1 MYQSPNIASVSV
13 IIPCYRHVETL
24 ERAVTSVV
32 EQSLPVME
40 VIIVNDGADL
50 KVQEAV
56 EVLQAKFRYSFIK
69 LVSLP
74 INVGAGEARNAG
86 WNVAKGQFIAFL
98 DADDAWHPQKISIQ
112 YNFMTSN
119 PHIALTGHRHRQEEG
134 QPDWQRYD
142 MSQVFSSVGLSKFLL
157 FNQFITPSVMI
168 QNSPD
173 FRFAKNQRHME
184 DFGLWLSV
192 ALKGRGIVKLEAELA
207 CIFKDPFGE
216 SGLSANLFKMEQGEL
231 SVYWNAAKY
240 QPFLFPGLLVLYPFS
255 MLKFLR
261 RIFLKFIRR
270 H

>member
-1 MYQSPNIASVSV
+1 MNQSLDIALVSV

-50 KVQEAV
+50 KVHDAV
-56 EVLQAKFRYSFIK
+56 VVLKAKFKDNFIK

-112 YNFMTSN
+112 YNFMTSHPN
-119 PHIALTGHRHRQEEG
+119 IAITGHRHRQEEG
-134 QPDWQRYD
+134 QPDWLDYD
-142 MSQVFSSVGLSKFLL
+142 VSEGFSPLGVSKFLF

-168 QNSPD
+168 QNSLD

-192 ALKGRGIVKLEAELA
+192 ALNGHGIVKLEAELA

-216 SGLSANLFKMEQGEL
+216 SGLSANLLKMEQGEL
-231 SVYWNAAKY
+231 LVYWNAAKCR
-240 QPFLFPGLLVLYPFS
+240 PSLFPSLLILYPFS

-261 RIFLKFIRR
+261 RVFLRFIRT